1 MLSENFVC
9 NPKDVIP
16 KKKKNGLFT
25 ILLLL
30 KKKQKKLIFSSLTQ
44 RCLVVI
50 HLCAAILW
58 TVNVSV
64 LLVCTCIWR
73 EHKFGA
79 GLEVL
84 VLLILFWL
92 ACLYSIVSVYF
103 YRTLAAFFLVVFRV
117 PQVIIW
123 MDRAGSPSRI
133 TSSIATSLFS
143 SWNRRMVFT
152 LSEECLFCFKSRNV
166 FHRAVKSAYTLK

>member
-1 MLSENFVC
+1 MCRAKIAKAPLPLKCFKQEKKMFMLSKNFVC
-9 NPKDVIP
+9 NPKVVIP
-16 KKKKNGLFT
+16 KKKKGLFT

-73 EHKFGA
+73 EHTFGA

-103 YRTLAAFFLVVFRV
+103 YRTLAAFF
-117 PQVIIW
+117 W
-123 MDRAGSPSRI
+123 S
-133 TSSIATSLFS
+133 
-143 SWNRRMVFT
+143 
-152 LSEECLFCFKSRNV
+152 CFVYLR
-166 FHRAVKSAYTLK
+166 L